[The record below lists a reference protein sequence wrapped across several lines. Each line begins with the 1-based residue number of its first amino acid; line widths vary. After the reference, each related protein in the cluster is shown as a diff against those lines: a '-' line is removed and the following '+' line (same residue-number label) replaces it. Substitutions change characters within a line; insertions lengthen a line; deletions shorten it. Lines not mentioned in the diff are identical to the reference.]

1 VFISLN
7 ELIFHTYHEH
17 ATVCY
22 GTHTSSH
29 GEVVVL
35 STEIGI
41 CGLHF
46 LDKPLGYYLHL
57 TEKKF
62 NVSPVYA
69 PSHAQ
74 DWWQRI
80 HQTTET
86 LSLVLQGT
94 AFQRKVWEALCTMP
108 IGTTCSYET
117 LAIRL
122 GPVQGTRAVASAI
135 AQNFIACLI
144 PCHRIIRK
152 NGQIGGYRWGIQKK
166 TALLEREKNLS
177 FSCAVKTVV

>member
-1 VFISLN
+1 MSPN
-7 ELIFHTYHEH
+7 KLIFHAYNGR

-22 GTHTSSH
+22 GTHTSTH

-35 STEIGI
+35 STERGI

-46 LDKPLGYYLHL
+46 LDKPLAYYLHL

-69 PSHAQ
+69 PSHVQ

-80 HQTTET
+80 HRTNAT
-86 LSLVLQGT
+86 LPLVVQGT
-94 AFQRKVWEALCTMP
+94 AFQRKVWEALCTIP
-108 IGTTCSYET
+108 VGTTCPYET
-117 LAIRL
+117 LAIQL

-135 AQNFIACLI
+135 AQNFIAWLI
-144 PCHRIIRK
+144 PCHRVIRK
-152 NGQIGGYRWGIQKK
+152 NGQIGGYRWGIQRKI
-166 TALLEREKNLS
+166 ALLEREKYSLALV
-177 FSCAVKTVV
+177 C